1 MTRDR
6 RRALLAL
13 ASLAVIAAA
22 VSFVFWATRPV
33 PHGECVVA
41 FSRVSTGDSEPASG
55 LPAVGGPVP
64 AARPCSPYFVTLG
77 GVSGV
82 AAWAWGEEALA

>member
-6 RRALLAL
+6 RRVPLAL

-41 FSRVSTGDSEPASG
+41 FSRITTGDSEPATG
-55 LPAVGGPVP
+55 RELEEIARREYAKAVAEGRCEGPWP
-64 AARPCSPYFVTLG
+64 RWRGWFD
-77 GVSGV
+77 
-82 AAWAWGEEALA
+82 